1 MHLKEKLQA
10 VDPNAQALKD
20 EPLLSHVES
29 YYFKIFSDLSRSR
42 QVGMGVGA
50 ISISQIYA
58 YCEMFGI
65 KSISER
71 ADLLYL
77 IGELDEE
84 FIKYCNEKQK

>member
-1 MHLKEKLQA
+1 
-10 VDPNAQALKD
+10 
-20 EPLLSHVES
+20 
-29 YYFKIFSDLSRSR
+29 
-42 QVGMGVGA
+42 MGVGA